1 VTISRLLE
9 DNQARNMLL
18 RDVNF
23 AREAALAG
31 SLFSLLHT
39 VRFIPREEFLHPEDP

>member
-1 VTISRLLE
+1 
-9 DNQARNMLL
+9 MLS

-39 VRFIPREEFLHPEDP
+39 VRFVPPDLV